1 MTTDSNAGRLL
12 ANRYRLAELIGKGA
26 MGRVYRAEDTLL
38 GGVIAVKF
46 LAQALLNPKMRDR
59 FKSEARTCA
68 QLGRKSIHIVNVI
81 DYGVTDYKEE
91 DVPFYVM
98 EYLQGQSLSE
108 VINNQPLPLPR
119 FLTLSR
125 QIALGLQCA
134 HQGIVID
141 GSVYPIIHRDV
152 KPSNILVSRDAS
164 LGELVKIL
172 DFGISKL
179 LQADSEQTSS
189 YMGTLAYS
197 SPEQM
202 EGRELD
208 SRSDIYSLGVMMY
221 EMLTGKM
228 PLHVETHAFGAWYK
242 AHHSQPPRSFEAV
255 DPSLKLPKALENL
268 VMSCLAK
275 TPNDRPQSIVEVL
288 KALKPLEDRY
298 SGGGRVAD
306 DLDKI
311 LKRKPPPVA
320 SRPTPQP
327 DRPPGIEE
335 VCYAATWPQEKP
347 IAQIV
352 FAQSL
357 ITGKST
363 LPAVWVMLSQQDI
376 QTLQVYRLYNV
387 IYKNFLYAMSPHPT
401 LLWITGIYNRK
412 RSQKQNNGN
421 HSLEQGPRWLPCY
434 LDLKTA
440 PGQEMTRLLIEKGE
454 YQVLLFALEQ
464 PETCSHAMTIAIN
477 QSQRLQLQEWA
488 ITSQSYRS
496 VGQPTLSK
504 NLLKT
509 EFDKL
514 KPRIT
519 TEMEK
524 DSSGSSFGH

>member
-1 MTTDSNAGRLL
+1 MMIDSNVGRLL

-46 LAQALLNPKMRDR
+46 LSQTLLNPKMRDR

-125 QIALGLQCA
+125 QISLGLQCA

-141 GSVYPIIHRDV
+141 GGVYPIIHRDI

-228 PLHVETHAFGAWYK
+228 PLHVDTHAFGAWYK
-242 AHHSQPPRSFEAV
+242 AHHSQPPRSFEAA

-275 TPNDRPQSIVEVL
+275 VPSDRPQSIVDVL
-288 KALKPLEDRY
+288 KALEPLEQRY
-298 SGGGRVAD
+298 SDSMRAAN
-306 DLDKI
+306 DLDRI
-311 LKRKPPPVA
+311 LKRKPLDSQRQPKLDRAAAVDDLCNMARWPKDKPV
-320 SRPTPQP
+320 
-327 DRPPGIEE
+327 
-335 VCYAATWPQEKP
+335 
-347 IAQIV
+347 AQIV

-357 ITGKST
+357 TTSKST
-363 LPAVWVMLSQQDI
+363 LPAIWVMLPQQEI
-376 QTLQVYRLYNV
+376 QALQIYRLYNV

-412 RSQKQNNGN
+412 RTQSQDRSQPGQDPG
-421 HSLEQGPRWLPCY
+421 SRWLPCY
-434 LDLKTA
+434 LDLKA
-440 PGQEMTRLLIEKGE
+440 AHGQEMGRLLIEKGE

-464 PETCSHAMTIAIN
+464 PEICSHAMTITIN
-477 QSQRLQLQEWA
+477 QSQRLQLQEWM

-496 VGQPTLSK
+496 VGQSTLSK
-504 NLLKT
+504 SLLKA

-514 KPRIT
+514 KPRIA
-519 TEMEK
+519 TELEK
-524 DSSGSSFGH
+524 DPGGSSFGH

>member
-1 MTTDSNAGRLL
+1 MTTDSNLGRLL

-46 LAQALLNPKMRDR
+46 LSQTLLNPKMRDR

-81 DYGVTDYKEE
+81 DYGVTDYQEE
-91 DVPFYVM
+91 EVPFYVM
-98 EYLQGQSLSE
+98 EYLQGQSLTE
-108 VINNQPLPLPR
+108 VISNQPLPLPR
-119 FLTLSR
+119 FLTIAR

-141 GSVYPIIHRDV
+141 ANVYPIIHRDI

-179 LQADSEQTSS
+179 LQADSDQTSS

-208 SRSDIYSLGVMMY
+208 SRSDIYSLGVMLY

-242 AHHSQPPRSFEAV
+242 AHHSQPPRSFEV
-255 DPSLKLPKALENL
+255 VGPNLKLPKALENL

-275 TPNDRPQSIVEVL
+275 TPNERPQSIADIIKVL
-288 KALKPLEDRY
+288 EPLALRY
-298 SGGGRVAD
+298 SDTDRAVK
-306 DLDKI
+306 DLDRI
-311 LKRKPPPVA
+311 LQRKPVRSPVA
-320 SRPTPQP
+320 SPP
-327 DRPPGIEE
+327 DRPPLIEE
-335 VCYAATWPQEKP
+335 LCQTVTWPKDKP
-347 IAQIV
+347 TAQIV
-352 FAQSL
+352 FAQ
-357 ITGKST
+357 T
-363 LPAVWVMLSQQDI
+363 LMLDRGVIPAVWVMLPQKEI
-376 QTLQVYRLYNV
+376 QNLQVYRLYNV
-387 IYKNFLYAMSPHPT
+387 IYKNFLCALSPHPM

-412 RSQKQNNGN
+412 RSQPVNGKQ
-421 HSLEQGPRWLPCY
+421 EQGTRWLLCY
-434 LDLKTA
+434 LDLKA
-440 PGQEMTRLLIEKGE
+440 LQGQEMIRLLIEKGE

-464 PETCSHAMTIAIN
+464 PDDCLHAMTIAIN

-488 ITSQSYRS
+488 IVSQSGRS
-496 VGQPTLSK
+496 IGQPTLSK
-504 NLLKT
+504 NLLKA

-514 KPRIT
+514 KPGIT

-524 DSSGSSFGH
+524 DPGGSSFGN

>member
-1 MTTDSNAGRLL
+1 
-12 ANRYRLAELIGKGA
+12 
-26 MGRVYRAEDTLL
+26 
-38 GGVIAVKF
+38 
-46 LAQALLNPKMRDR
+46 MRDR

-91 DVPFYVM
+91 EVPFYVM
-98 EYLQGQSLSE
+98 EYLRGQSLTE

-119 FLTLSR
+119 FLTFSR

-141 GSVYPIIHRDV
+141 GTTYPIIHRDI

-179 LQADSEQTSS
+179 LQADSDQTSS

-255 DPSLKLPKALENL
+255 SPHLKLPKALSNL
-268 VMSCLAK
+268 IMSCLAK
-275 TPNDRPQSIVEVL
+275 SPTDRPQSITDIL
-288 KALKPLEDRY
+288 KALELLEPRYRGNPELGDRIKDYLEGISPPKEKPFLPLHPPDNAIC
-298 SGGGRVAD
+298 RV
-306 DLDKI
+306 
-311 LKRKPPPVA
+311 
-320 SRPTPQP
+320 
-327 DRPPGIEE
+327 
-335 VCYAATWPQEKP
+335 ATWPQDKP
-347 IAQIV
+347 TAQIV
-352 FAQSL
+352 FAQTL
-357 ITGKST
+357 TMGNST
-363 LPAVWVMLSQQDI
+363 FPGVWVMLPPQEI
-376 QTLQVYRLYNV
+376 QNLQVYRLYNV
-387 IYKNFLYAMSPHPT
+387 IYKNFLCAMSPHPT

-412 RSQKQNNGN
+412 RSSNTHKQ
-421 HSLEQGPRWLPCY
+421 EPRWLPCY
-434 LDLKTA
+434 LDLKT
-440 PGQEMTRLLIEKGE
+440 PHGHELIRLLIEKGE

-464 PETCSHAMTIAIN
+464 PDECLHAMTIAIN
-477 QSQRLQLQEWA
+477 ETQRLQLQEWA
-488 ITSQSYRS
+488 ITSQSWRS
-496 VGQPTLSK
+496 IGQVSLSK

-514 KPRIT
+514 KPAIA
-519 TEMEK
+519 TELEK
-524 DSSGSSFGH
+524 DPGGSSFGK

>member
-1 MTTDSNAGRLL
+1 MTTDSNLGRLL

-46 LAQALLNPKMRDR
+46 LSQTLLNPKMRDR

-98 EYLQGQSLSE
+98 EYLQGQSLTE

-125 QIALGLQCA
+125 QISLGLQCA

-141 GSVYPIIHRDV
+141 GSVYPIIHRDI

-275 TPNDRPQSIVEVL
+275 TPRDRPQSIVDVL
-288 KALKPLEDRY
+288 KALEPLEQRY
-298 SGGGRVAD
+298 SESVRAAK

-311 LKRKPPPVA
+311 LKRKPLESLLEPL
-320 SRPTPQP
+320 SN
-327 DRPPGIEE
+327 RPPQVEE
-335 VCYAATWPQEKP
+335 VYQVATWPQDKP
-347 IAQIV
+347 TAQIV

-357 ITGKST
+357 TTGRST
-363 LPAVWVMLSQQDI
+363 IPAVWVMLPQLEI
-376 QTLQVYRLYNV
+376 QNLQVYKLYNV

-412 RSQKQNNGN
+412 RSQNNGRN
-421 HSLEQGPRWLPCY
+421 NQEQGPRWLPCY
-434 LDLKTA
+434 LDLKT
-440 PGQEMTRLLIEKGE
+440 PHGQELIRLLSEKGE

-464 PETCSHAMTIAIN
+464 PDVCLHAMTITIN
-477 QSQRLQLQEWA
+477 RSQQLQLQEWI

-504 NLLKT
+504 NLLKA
-509 EFDKL
+509 EFEKL

-519 TEMEK
+519 IEMEK
-524 DSSGSSFGH
+524 DPGGSSFGR

>member
-1 MTTDSNAGRLL
+1 MTTDSNLGRLL

-46 LAQALLNPKMRDR
+46 LSQTLLNPKMRDR

-81 DYGVTDYKEE
+81 DYGVTDYQEE
-91 DVPFYVM
+91 EVPFYVM
-98 EYLQGQSLSE
+98 EYLQGQSLTE
-108 VINNQPLPLPR
+108 VINNQPLSLPR
-119 FLTLSR
+119 FLTLAR
-125 QIALGLQCA
+125 QITLGLQCA

-141 GSVYPIIHRDV
+141 GQVYPIIHRDI

-179 LQADSEQTSS
+179 LQADSDQTSS

-202 EGRELD
+202 EGRDLD

-255 DPSLKLPKALENL
+255 SPNLKLPKALENL
-268 VMSCLAK
+268 IMSCLAK
-275 TPNDRPQSIVEVL
+275 VPRDRPQSIADVL
-288 KALKPLEDRY
+288 EALEPLEGRY
-298 SGGGRVAD
+298 KGSKEVAD
-306 DLDKI
+306 VIDGI
-311 LKRKPPPVA
+311 LKRKPVKSPVV
-320 SRPTPQP
+320 SQP
-327 DRPPGIEE
+327 DRLPLVED
-335 VCYAATWPQEKP
+335 VCQVALWPQDKP
-347 IAQIV
+347 TAQIV
-352 FAQSL
+352 FAQTL
-357 ITGKST
+357 MMGRST
-363 LPAVWVMLSQQDI
+363 LPAVWVMLPQQEI
-376 QTLQVYRLYNV
+376 QSLQVYRLYNV
-387 IYKNFLYAMSPHPT
+387 IYKNFLCVMSPHPT
-401 LLWITGIYNRK
+401 LLWVTGIYNRK
-412 RSQKQNNGN
+412 RSPKANGKQ
-421 HSLEQGPRWLPCY
+421 EQGPRWLPCY

-440 PGQEMTRLLIEKGE
+440 YGHELTRLLIEKGE

-464 PETCSHAMTIAIN
+464 PDVCSHAMTIAIN
-477 QSQRLQLQEWA
+477 QSQQLQLQEWA
-488 ITSQSYRS
+488 ITSQSWRS
-496 VGQPTLSK
+496 IGQPTLSK

-509 EFDKL
+509 EFDRL

-519 TEMEK
+519 TELER
-524 DSSGSSFGH
+524 DPGGSSFG

>member
-1 MTTDSNAGRLL
+1 MTTDSNVGRLL

-46 LAQALLNPKMRDR
+46 LSQTLLNPKMRDR

-119 FLTLSR
+119 FLVLSR
-125 QIALGLQCA
+125 QISLGLQCA

-141 GSVYPIIHRDV
+141 GSVYPIIHRDI

-228 PLHVETHAFGAWYK
+228 PLHVDTHAFGAWYK

-255 DPSLKLPKALENL
+255 DPNLKLPKALENL

-275 TPNDRPQSIVEVL
+275 SPSDRPQSINEIL
-288 KALKPLEDRY
+288 NALKPLEARY
-298 SGGGRVAD
+298 SGNGRVVD
-306 DLDKI
+306 DIDKI
-311 LKRKPPPVA
+311 LKRKPVESHRKPPLTRAPVV
-320 SRPTPQP
+320 
-327 DRPPGIEE
+327 DEI
-335 VCYAATWPQEKP
+335 CATALWPQDKP

-352 FAQSL
+352 FAQSV
-357 ITGKST
+357 TVGKTTS
-363 LPAVWVMLSQQDI
+363 PAIWVMLPLQEI
-376 QTLQVYRLYNV
+376 QTLQIYRLYNV

-412 RSQKQNNGN
+412 RTQTQER
-421 HSLEQGPRWLPCY
+421 HSSSEPGPRWLPCY

-440 PGQEMTRLLIEKGE
+440 HGQEMSRLLVEKGE

-464 PETCSHAMTIAIN
+464 PEICSHTMTIAIN
-477 QSQRLQLQEWA
+477 QSQRLQLQEWI

-496 VGQPTLSK
+496 IGQPTLSK
-504 NLLKT
+504 NMLKA

-514 KPRIT
+514 KPRISL
-519 TEMEK
+519 ELEK
-524 DSSGSSFGH
+524 DPGGSSFGH

>member
-1 MTTDSNAGRLL
+1 MTTDSNVGRLL

-38 GGVIAVKF
+38 GGIIAVKF

-125 QIALGLQCA
+125 QISLGLQCA

-141 GSVYPIIHRDV
+141 GTVYPIIHRDI

-242 AHHSQPPRSFEAV
+242 AHHSQPPRSFETAS
-255 DPSLKLPKALENL
+255 PNLKLPKALETL

-275 TPNDRPQSIVEVL
+275 APRDRPQSVDEIL
-288 KALKPLEDRY
+288 NALKPLEAKY
-298 SGGGRVAD
+298 SGNGRVVD
-306 DLDKI
+306 DIDKI
-311 LKRKPPPVA
+311 LKRKPIE
-320 SRPTPQP
+320 SHLRTQP
-327 DRPPGIEE
+327 DRA
-335 VCYAATWPQEKP
+335 VVLDDLCNLARWPKDKP
-347 IAQIV
+347 VAQIV

-357 ITGKST
+357 TTSKST
-363 LPAVWVMLSQQDI
+363 LPAIWVMLPQQEI

-387 IYKNFLYAMSPHPT
+387 IYKNFLCAMSPHPT

-412 RSQKQNNGN
+412 RTQGQNGSQAGQEPG
-421 HSLEQGPRWLPCY
+421 SRWLPCY

-440 PGQEMTRLLIEKGE
+440 HGQEISRLLIKEGE

-464 PETCSHAMTIAIN
+464 PETCSHAITITIN
-477 QSQRLQLQEWA
+477 QSQRLQLQEWVVM
-488 ITSQSYRS
+488 SQSSRS
-496 VGQPTLSK
+496 IGQPTLSK
-504 NLLKT
+504 NLLKA

-514 KPRIT
+514 KPRIAI
-519 TEMEK
+519 ELER
-524 DSSGSSFGH
+524 DPGGSSFGR

>member
-1 MTTDSNAGRLL
+1 MVTDSNVGRLL

-26 MGRVYRAEDTLL
+26 MGRVYRAEDILL

-46 LAQALLNPKMRDR
+46 LSQTLLNPKMRDR
-59 FKSEARTCA
+59 FKSEARICA

-81 DYGVTDYKEE
+81 DYGVSDYKEE

-98 EYLQGQSLSE
+98 EYLQGQSLSD

-119 FLTLSR
+119 FLTISR

-134 HQGIVID
+134 HQGIIVD
-141 GSVYPIIHRDV
+141 DSLYPIIHRDI

-179 LQADSEQTSS
+179 LQADSDQTSS

-208 SRSDIYSLGVMMY
+208 SRSDTYSLGVMMY

-228 PLHVETHAFGAWYK
+228 PLHVETHAFGAWFK
-242 AHHSQPPRSFEAV
+242 AHHFQPPRTFEAV
-255 DPSLKLPKALENL
+255 NPSLKLPKALETL

-275 TPNDRPQSIVEVL
+275 APDDRPQSVTDILEVL
-288 KALKPLEDRY
+288 DALGKRYKDNPGVGKRIADYLERMPPPSQGQTKPLSDR
-298 SGGGRVAD
+298 VPLIDEICKLA
-306 DLDKI
+306 
-311 LKRKPPPVA
+311 V
-320 SRPTPQP
+320 
-327 DRPPGIEE
+327 
-335 VCYAATWPQEKP
+335 WPKNKP

-357 ITGKST
+357 ITET
-363 LPAVWVMLSQQDI
+363 IALPAVWVMLPRQEI
-376 QTLQVYRLYNV
+376 QTLQTYRLYNV

-401 LLWITGIYNRK
+401 LLWITGIYNRQ
-412 RSQKQNNGN
+412 RHQQKNSGGEVQ
-421 HSLEQGPRWLPCY
+421 QGTRWLPCY
-434 LDLKTA
+434 LDLKS
-440 PGQEMTRLLIEKGE
+440 PSGLEMARLLSQKGE

-464 PETCSHAMTIAIN
+464 PEQCLHAITITIN
-477 QSQRLQLQEWA
+477 ESQRLQLQEWT
-488 ITSQSYRS
+488 ITSQPVRS
-496 VGQPTLSK
+496 IGSPTLSK
-504 NLLKT
+504 NILKA

-514 KPRIT
+514 KLRIT
-519 TEMEK
+519 PEMEK
-524 DSSGSSFGH
+524 DPGGSSFGR

>member
-1 MTTDSNAGRLL
+1 MTIDSNVGRLL

-26 MGRVYRAEDTLL
+26 MGRVYRAEDILL

-46 LAQALLNPKMRDR
+46 LSQTLLNPKMRDR
-59 FKSEARTCA
+59 FKSEARICA

-98 EYLQGQSLSE
+98 EYLQGQSLNE

-134 HQGIVID
+134 HQGIIID
-141 GSVYPIIHRDV
+141 GSVYPIIHRDI

-179 LQADSEQTSS
+179 LQADSDQTSS

-208 SRSDIYSLGVMMY
+208 SRSDIYSLGVMIY

-228 PLHVETHAFGAWYK
+228 PLHVETHAFGAWFK
-242 AHHSQPPRSFEAV
+242 AHHFQSPRTFEV
-255 DPSLKLPKALENL
+255 VNPSLKLPKALETL

-275 TPNDRPQSIVEVL
+275 LPSDRPQSIVDVL
-288 KALKPLEDRY
+288 EALEPLEQRY
-298 SGGGRVAD
+298 SESGRVAND
-306 DLDKI
+306 IDKI
-311 LKRKPPPVA
+311 LKRKPTKSPLAP
-320 SRPTPQP
+320 SP
-327 DRPPGIEE
+327 DRRPLVE
-335 VCYAATWPQEKP
+335 VAPQLATWPKDKP
-347 IAQIV
+347 TAQIV
-352 FAQSL
+352 FAQSVT
-357 ITGKST
+357 TGTNT
-363 LPAVWVMLSQQDI
+363 LPAVWVMLPQQEI
-376 QTLQVYRLYNV
+376 QTLQSYRLYNV

-401 LLWITGIYNRK
+401 LLWITGVYNRK
-412 RSQKQNNGN
+412 RSQLHNGGQ
-421 HSLEQGPRWLPCY
+421 SQQGPRWLPCY
-434 LDLKTA
+434 LDLKT
-440 PGQEMTRLLIEKGE
+440 PYGQKMTRLLSEKGE

-464 PETCSHAMTIAIN
+464 PESCFHAMTIAIN
-477 QSQRLQLQEWA
+477 ESQRLQLQEWA
-488 ITSQSYRS
+488 INSQSWRS
-496 VGQPTLSK
+496 VGSPTLGK
-504 NLLKT
+504 NILKA

-514 KPRIT
+514 KLRIT
-519 TEMEK
+519 PELEK
-524 DSSGSSFGH
+524 DPGGSSFGL

>member
-1 MTTDSNAGRLL
+1 MTTDPNLGRLL
-12 ANRYRLAELIGKGA
+12 ANRYRLAELVGKGA

-46 LAQALLNPKMRDR
+46 LSQTLLNPKMRDR

-91 DVPFYVM
+91 EVPFYVM
-98 EYLQGQSLSE
+98 EYLQGQSLTE
-108 VINNQPLPLPR
+108 VISNQPLPLPR
-119 FLTLSR
+119 FLTLAR
-125 QIALGLQCA
+125 QISLGLQCA

-141 GSVYPIIHRDV
+141 SNVYPIIHRDI

-179 LQADSEQTSS
+179 LQADSDQTSS

-242 AHHSQPPRSFEAV
+242 AHHSQPPRSFETV
-255 DPSLKLPKALENL
+255 GPNLKLPKALENL

-275 TPNDRPQSIVEVL
+275 TPDDRPQSVADIL
-288 KALKPLEDRY
+288 KALEPLEQRY
-298 SGGGRVAD
+298 RRNPELGERIKEYLEGIAPPSEP
-306 DLDKI
+306 
-311 LKRKPPPVA
+311 KPK
-320 SRPTPQP
+320 TPL
-327 DRPPGIEE
+327 DRPPLVEE
-335 VCYAATWPQEKP
+335 VCQAATWPKDKP

-352 FAQSL
+352 FAQTL
-357 ITGKST
+357 AVGKNT
-363 LPAVWVMLSQQDI
+363 VPAVWVMLPQQEI
-376 QTLQVYRLYNV
+376 QNLQVYRLYNV
-387 IYKNFLYAMSPHPT
+387 IYKNFLCTMSPHPT
-401 LLWITGIYNRK
+401 LLWITGMYNRK
-412 RSQKQNNGN
+412 RGHTGNGKQE
-421 HSLEQGPRWLPCY
+421 HEQDPRWLLCY
-434 LDLKTA
+434 PDLKT
-440 PGQEMTRLLIEKGE
+440 PHGQELIRLLIEKGE

-464 PETCSHAMTIAIN
+464 AGECLHAMTIAIN

-488 ITSQSYRS
+488 IISQTYRS
-496 VGQPTLSK
+496 IGQAALSK
-504 NLLKT
+504 NLLKA
-509 EFDKL
+509 ELDKL

-519 TEMEK
+519 TEMKK
-524 DSSGSSFGH
+524 DPGGSSFGR

>member
-1 MTTDSNAGRLL
+1 MTTDSNLGRLL

-91 DVPFYVM
+91 EVPFYVM

-119 FLTLSR
+119 FLTLAR
-125 QIALGLQCA
+125 QISLGLQCA

-141 GSVYPIIHRDV
+141 DTVYSIIHRDI

-179 LQADSEQTSS
+179 LQANSDQTSS

-255 DPSLKLPKALENL
+255 SPHLKLPKALENL

-275 TPNDRPQSIVEVL
+275 SPRDRPQSVAHVL
-288 KALKPLEDRY
+288 EALEPLHKRYLEKDRVVGDI
-298 SGGGRVAD
+298 SR
-306 DLDKI
+306 I
-311 LKRKPPPVA
+311 LQRKPVKSSLPPQLDLLLPVDGA
-320 SRPTPQP
+320 WQ
-327 DRPPGIEE
+327 
-335 VCYAATWPQEKP
+335 VATWPQDKP
-347 IAQIV
+347 TAQIV
-352 FAQSL
+352 FAQTL
-357 ITGKST
+357 AMGRQN
-363 LPAVWVMLSQQDI
+363 LPAVWVMLPQQEI
-376 QTLQVYRLYNV
+376 QNLQVYRLYNV

-412 RSQKQNNGN
+412 RSQKGNGKQ
-421 HSLEQGPRWLPCY
+421 EQGPRWLPCY
-434 LDLKTA
+434 LDLKTLQ
-440 PGQEMTRLLIEKGE
+440 GQELIRLLIEKGE
-454 YQVLLFALEQ
+454 YQLLLFGLEQ
-464 PETCSHAMTIAIN
+464 PDACVHAMTITIN
-477 QSQRLQLQEWA
+477 ESQRLQLQEWA
-488 ITSQSYRS
+488 ITSQSWRS
-496 VGQPTLSK
+496 IGQATLSK
-504 NLLKT
+504 NLLKS

-524 DSSGSSFGH
+524 DPGGSSFGH